1 MLRMRCKYCGCQ
13 LEDNDRFCPECGKEV
28 DLSHEE
34 SKQIHIK
41 HNKNKYKIW
50 IAAGI
55 LFILIVGF
63 GVLYYFCSDSVGES
77 LKAEQ
82 KTEKNEETSDVI
94 MEDSGVAN
102 ILIAYDES
110 SEMYGLYDDKN
121 DQYLIAPQY
130 LFIGRFGNNDLAPIC
145 DGGYYGYINSKGEI
159 VIDLF
164 FENAEE
170 FHNNRAI
177 VGTEKGMGVINELGD
192 YVITPQY
199 ADLEWLN
206 DSVLLYKDDENDLY
220 GLCTRDGNVISKS
233 QYESVY
239 AEDEY
244 IYASVEDVT
253 DGYFVYFKDGT
264 PAFGEGT
271 DLEQVKCIKINPYG
285 IHLALC
291 QGNSEPNSYGFYYCD
306 DATYIYDKWY
316 SYLNNDFE
324 MLSYGPYED
333 ATQFS
338 SFGYAVISIRHDWW
352 GHCTWGII
360 DKDGSYIC
368 DLPELDLG
376 KADNWYTSCNGYFA
390 IARGYTGSYGM
401 ETDQNTALVNIETG
415 EVTEYQSV
423 EFVDT
428 TNCTIVQDVATN
440 LYGMYENDTQTLE
453 CIYDSIE
460 FDKNN
465 NIVTTRGAKQE
476 IIPAENITRSNPVET
491 NVTPVL
497 IEAAL
502 KYMQSN
508 YASDNITELEFYSEE
523 NGIISCYVH
532 SSGFTAFFGAD
543 INKETKEVKL
553 YNDSGREI
561 DSFIIP

>member
-1 MLRMRCKYCGCQ
+1 MRCKYCGYQ
-13 LEDNDRFCPECGKEV
+13 LEENDRFCPECGKEV
-28 DLSHEE
+28 DLSHKE

-41 HNKNKYKIW
+41 DNKNKFKIW
-50 IAAGI
+50 IGAGI
-55 LFILIVGF
+55 ILIVVF
-63 GVLYYFCSDSVGES
+63 GALYYFCSDSDKES
-77 LKAEQ
+77 AKTEQ
-82 KTEKNEETSDVI
+82 KRAEKEETSDVI
-94 MEDSGVAN
+94 MEDSGVKN
-102 ILIAYDES
+102 IYIAYDES
-110 SEMYGLYDDKN
+110 SETYGLYDDEN
-121 DQYLIAPQY
+121 DQYIIEPQY
-130 LFIGRFGNNDLAPIC
+130 SYIGKFSDNDLAPVC
-145 DGGYYGYINSKGEI
+145 DGGYYGYINSKGE
-159 VIDLF
+159 VAIDLF
-164 FENAEE
+164 FENAQE
-170 FHNNRAI
+170 FRSNNRAI
-177 VGTEKGMGVINELGD
+177 VGTSNGPGLINEIGD

-199 ADLEWLN
+199 AELAWIN
-206 DSVLLYKDDENDLY
+206 DSVLQYKDDENDLY
-220 GLCTRDGNVISKS
+220 GLCDSNGNIISEP

-264 PAFGEGT
+264 PVFGEGT

-291 QGNSEPNSYGFYYCD
+291 QGNSEPNSYGFYYS
-306 DATYIYDKWY
+306 DAASYIYDEWY

-333 ATQFS
+333 AAQFS

-360 DKDGSYIC
+360 DKDGAYIC

-401 ETDQNTALVNIETG
+401 ETDQITALVNIKTG
-415 EVTEYQSV
+415 EVNEYQSV

-428 TNCTIVQDVATN
+428 TNCTIVQDIETN
-440 LYGMYENDTQTLE
+440 LYGMYENDTQKLE
-453 CIYDSIE
+453 CVYDSIVVDE
-460 FDKNN
+460 NN
-465 NIVTTRGAKQE
+465 NIVTTRGSKQE
-476 IIPAENITRSNPVET
+476 IIPAEDITQNSNSGET
-491 NVTPVL
+491 NITPVL
-497 IEAAL
+497 IEEAL

-532 SSGFTAFFGAD
+532 SSGFTAFIGAD

-561 DSFIIP
+561 DSFVIP